1 MLYAVMIVVEIRVL
15 SDIAV
20 TMTQD
25 ILSPVMS
32 CDGRNVRGEE
42 TSEKNPVSEL
52 EGSKVKRS
60 SGASQTYTIFIP
72 PYHFCHV

>member
-1 MLYAVMIVVEIRVL
+1 MIVVEIRVL
-15 SDIAV
+15 SDTAV
-20 TMTQD
+20 TMRQD
-25 ILSPVMS
+25 IPSPVTS
-32 CDGRNVRGEE
+32 CDGRIVRGEE

-60 SGASQTYTIFIP
+60 SGASQTYAIFIP